1 MNKKISL
8 GLALSLIAIAS
19 AVTFIL
25 TSFFSLQSFN
35 KNVVDVNEK
44 SKKYDAIQTLDSYVR
59 EHYNG
64 TINETELKNGILKG
78 YVNGIGDEYSRY
90 LSADEYIEEQK
101 ADSGESVGLGFTLS
115 ADDSGYIRIADI
127 LDGSPADEAGI
138 MPDDM
143 IVQVEGADVMETG
156 FDEAVAA
163 LEGTEG
169 SSISMTIRHDGIDTA
184 YTFTRS
190 TIDIVS
196 VTSEMLD
203 GYVGYIRIAA
213 FKENTPEQFITQLEK
228 LTTNGAKSIVFDVR
242 DNPGGLTESL
252 QDCLDPLLPEGVVAT
267 AEYKDGTSKTIVYSD
282 ASELTLPMYVL
293 VNENTASAGELFA
306 ASLRDFGKASIIGMT
321 TYGKGV
327 MQETTEFDDGSA
339 VVLTVAE
346 FRTSKSESFN
356 GKGIV
361 PDVMIANESE
371 YYDAQYSKA
380 VELAKEQ

>member
-44 SKKYDAIQTLDSYVR
+44 AKKYDAIQSLDSYVR
-59 EHYNG
+59 ENYYG
-64 TINETELKNGILKG
+64 TINETELKDGILKG
-78 YVNGIGDEYSRY
+78 YVQGIGDEYSRY
-90 LSADEYIEEQK
+90 LNADEYIEEQK
-101 ADSGESVGLGFTLS
+101 ADSGESVGLGFTLA
-115 ADDSGYIRIADI
+115 ADDSGYIRIAAI

-138 MPDDM
+138 MPDDI
-143 IVQVEGADVMETG
+143 IVQVEGLDVMETG

-169 SSISMTIRHDGIDTA
+169 SSISMTIRHEGIDTA

-203 GYVGYIRIAA
+203 GYVGYIKIAA
-213 FKENTPEQFITQLEK
+213 FKENTPEQFIAQLEK
-228 LTTNGAKSIVFDVR
+228 LTSNGARSIIFDVR

-267 AEYKDGTSKTIVYSD
+267 AEYKDGSSKTIVYSD
-282 ASELTLPMYVL
+282 SSELTLPMYVL

-306 ASLRDFGKASIIGMT
+306 ASLRDFGKATVIGMT

-327 MQETTEFDDGSA
+327 MQETTEFEDGSA

-346 FRTSKSESFN
+346 FRTSKSASFN

-361 PDVMIANESE
+361 PDVMVANEAYS
-371 YYDAQYSKA
+371 YDAQYSKA
-380 VELAKEQ
+380 LELARAQ